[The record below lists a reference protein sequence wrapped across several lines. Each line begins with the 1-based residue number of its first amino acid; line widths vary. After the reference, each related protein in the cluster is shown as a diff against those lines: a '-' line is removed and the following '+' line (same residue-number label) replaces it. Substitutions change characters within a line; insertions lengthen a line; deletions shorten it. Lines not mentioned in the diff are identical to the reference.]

1 MVNDKLLL
9 WLTFILVGAATLFPR
24 SSFIVAGHRI
34 QLSPSL
40 QGALRYAPA
49 AALAALVSP
58 DILTVKGSLH
68 LLNPKL
74 FASVIA
80 IASILIFRSPWLPFI
95 SGMGILFA
103 AKFFAE

>member
-9 WLTFILVGAATLFPR
+9 WLTFILVGAATLLPR

-49 AALAALVSP
+49 AALAALVTP
-58 DILTVKGSLH
+58 DILTVEGNFH

-74 FASVIA
+74 FASVAA

-95 SGMGILFA
+95 SGMGILFVA
-103 AKFFAE
+103 RFFC